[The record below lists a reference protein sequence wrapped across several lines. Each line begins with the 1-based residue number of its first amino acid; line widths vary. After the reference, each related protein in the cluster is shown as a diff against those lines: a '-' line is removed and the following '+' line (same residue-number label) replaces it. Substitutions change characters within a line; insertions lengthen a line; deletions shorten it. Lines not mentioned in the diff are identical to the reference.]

1 MKHLE
6 NFETNFKR
14 NINITEDDL
23 NNIEILLFDKMK
35 ENNIEPNIH
44 NIYYELD
51 LLKNDRV
58 HSLIYF
64 IIKQY
69 FNIYSKSDDRGEQ
82 AYTKQCAMKTSMK
95 FFELKYGD
103 IIRQYKLDRKKEFEI
118 ENKKIKDYRYLPYG
132 EDLIKIPER
141 IGHNYIP
148 LKILP
153 LEELHTNYSRHKRL
167 KTFHEKGLKCVSCTR
182 EGKYLIAAKD
192 NGGQI
197 HLDIY
202 TEDFHLMT
210 VDHIKPKSKGGT
222 YDIENLN
229 PMCSECNGEKSN
241 KWEEES

>member
-1 MKHLE
+1 MCYE
-6 NFETNFKR
+6 NFY
-14 NINITEDDL
+14 
-23 NNIEILLFDKMK
+23 EILK
-35 ENNIEPNIH
+35 
-44 NIYYELD
+44 
-51 LLKNDRV
+51 
-58 HSLIYF
+58 
-64 IIKQY
+64 
-69 FNIYSKSDDRGEQ
+69 
-82 AYTKQCAMKTSMK
+82 
-95 FFELKYGD
+95 LKYGD